1 MPNGRPVKDKESD
14 KEAEEVHKAP
24 LEFMTSLSEA
34 KPAMVCHTGGWVSAI
49 MHGCL
54 GRMGEL
60 QDDELALWLDADVHV
75 EPS

>member
-1 MPNGRPVKDKESD
+1 MPNGRPVEDKESD
-14 KEAEEVHKAP
+14 KEAKEVHKAP

-34 KPAMVCHTGGWVSAI
+34 KPAMVCHTGSWVSAI
-49 MHGCL
+49 MHRCL

-60 QDDELALWLDADVHV
+60 QDDELASWLDADVRV